1 MEGEEAS
8 LANSW
13 GQVRWAFGDGKGACA
28 WSSGIWCLGAV
39 GIRGEK
45 RLQRQAGLSIPS
57 RAPWTVWRSARLTSL
72 HAHSGCYVAEGLKN
86 ESEVYTVV
94 FEGSTMYSH
103 SLLFLIFW
111 QIFGADTGVDI
122 PPGRL
127 YLWQLPLEM
136 WTGSNC
142 ISFEFFFF
150 FVFSETLYQEDTG
163 AEMIM
168 RTFFRVGMYWWKT
181 LICLSGEYFRHE

>member
-1 MEGEEAS
+1 M
-8 LANSW
+8 
-13 GQVRWAFGDGKGACA
+13 RWAFWDGKGACA

-39 GIRGEK
+39 GSGVEK

-142 ISFEFFFF
+142 ISFEFFFCLF
-150 FVFSETLYQEDTG
+150 RNSLPRGHWGWNDNEDIFQGGDVLMENTY
-163 AEMIM
+163 MP
-168 RTFFRVGMYWWKT
+168 
-181 LICLSGEYFRHE
+181 